1 MNRKRTIA
9 FGLIALILMIMLAAP
24 TPTYAQETRKAGLN
38 SAIFLNV
45 GVGARAVGLGSA
57 TTSMANDVSQIF
69 WNPAGIAL
77 ENEQL
82 QASFSYN
89 RWLGD
94 LKHNAGAVS
103 YKLKD
108 IGTFGIGVIIFG
120 VSDIPADR
128 DIYDAP
134 DLKPFQIDQAT
145 SATYNYRDISLGLSY
160 ARYFFDRLALGATV
174 KLVTETI
181 DDQTVSAVAF
191 DLGSIYKIGF
201 ADWQIGARLQNIG
214 SDIKYYDITYNL
226 PLTFSIGTSIK
237 PVQDKEKMNSLMISI
252 DGVKR
257 QDGPQYVYVGSE
269 FAFQN
274 LIFLRAGW
282 KFNYSST
289 ATVGTSTRPEI
300 NSTIEGLSAGAGINV
315 TVNEYNVKVDYA
327 FTKMDLFNDVHRVTV
342 HFGMK

>member
-1 MNRKRTIA
+1 MN
-9 FGLIALILMIMLAAP
+9 
-24 TPTYAQETRKAGLN
+24 
-38 SAIFLNV
+38 
-45 GVGARAVGLGSA
+45 
-57 TTSMANDVSQIF
+57 QIF

-77 ENEQL
+77 ENEEL

-108 IGTFGIGVIIFG
+108 IGTFGIGVIVFG

-134 DLKPFQIDQAT
+134 DLKPFQIDQST
-145 SATYNYRDISLGLSY
+145 SATYNYRDISVGLSY

-181 DDQTVSAVAF
+181 DDQTVSAIAVDF
-191 DLGSIYKIGF
+191 GSIYKIGF
-201 ADWQIGARLQNIG
+201 ADWQIGARLQNLG
-214 SDIKYYDITYNL
+214 SDFKYYDIAYNL

-237 PVQDKEKMNSLMISI
+237 PVQDKEKMNYLMISV
-252 DGVKR
+252 DGVKM
-257 QDGPQYVYVGSE
+257 QDGPQYVFAGAE

-274 LIFLRAGW
+274 LISLRAGW
-282 KFNYSST
+282 KFNYSGT
-289 ATVGTSTRPEI
+289 ATVGTSTRPETS
-300 NSTIEGLSAGAGINV
+300 STLEGLSVGAGVNA
-315 TVNEYNVKVDYA
+315 TVEEYNVKVDYA
-327 FTKMDLFNDVHRVTV
+327 FTKMDAFNDVHRVTV